1 MIFLLIM
8 DMVTSGVVTTL
19 GNQWLPLS
27 DGKTSMHLVSLA
39 IHKEQ
44 ITVVILQVLQEVFG
58 LLQVP
63 STLFVSVVIGGHA
76 QKLIVVVVWV
86 ESYSIAM
93 IILKRLQKIKDEVF
107 LSDA

>member
-1 MIFLLIM
+1 
-8 DMVTSGVVTTL
+8 MVTSGVVMTL

-44 ITVVILQVLQEVFG
+44 IIVVILQVLQEVFG

-63 STLFVSVVIGGHA
+63 STIFVSVATGGRA
-76 QKLIVVVVWV
+76 QKLIAVVVWV

-93 IILKRLQKIKDEVF
+93 IILKRFQKTKYAVF